1 MRGFGDIAE
10 RLRRSTV
17 QIFNGDTRSQGSGI
31 VWNAGGLI
39 LTNSHVAR
47 SSQTEIELW
56 DGRRFSA
63 RLASR
68 DPRRDLATLRLV
80 GVDSAALDP
89 RLEPATPGD
98 STTLRPGV
106 SGIRG
111 MVCAGKRPV
120 KVSRNATRSQTSA
133 AVSSR
138 ASCVAAITRTAS
150 DSVGTEPLWK

>member
-68 DPRRDLATLRLV
+68 DPRRT
-80 GVDSAALDP
+80 
-89 RLEPATPGD
+89 
-98 STTLRPGV
+98 
-106 SGIRG
+106 
-111 MVCAGKRPV
+111 
-120 KVSRNATRSQTSA
+120 
-133 AVSSR
+133 
-138 ASCVAAITRTAS
+138 
-150 DSVGTEPLWK
+150 